1 MPKRAARAVRRS
13 RAVATS
19 GGGTA
24 TGRKPVGLSL
34 HIGLN
39 HVNARQYEG
48 WDDALIACEF
58 DARDMSRIARVRGFT
73 PSVLLTRR
81 ATSAAVTAA
90 MHRAAAV
97 LKRGDFFFVTYSGHG
112 GQVPDTNGDELE
124 DKYDETW
131 LLYDREFVDDE
142 LYRLWGRFESGV
154 RIFVLS
160 DSCHSGTVVRNK
172 RRARIRASADTAG
185 ELAGRKIKALPLDN
199 QEEIYRAHRQM
210 YDKIQKANPMGSRAP
225 VGASVILISGCQD
238 NQTSSDG
245 DRNGLFTEKLLKVWD
260 GGRFKGGYRKLKLA
274 IGQLMP
280 DDQTPNYMT
289 VGLPNPEFEHQLPLT
304 IT

>member
-1 MPKRAARAVRRS
+1 
-13 RAVATS
+13 
-19 GGGTA
+19 
-24 TGRKPVGLSL
+24 
-34 HIGLN
+34 
-39 HVNARQYEG
+39 VNPRQYEG

-58 DARDMSRIARVRGFT
+58 DARDMSRTARARGFK
-73 PSVLLTRR
+73 PSVVLTRR
-81 ATSAAVTAA
+81 ATSAAVIAA

-112 GQVPDTNGDELE
+112 GQVPDKNGDELE
-124 DKYDETW
+124 DNYDETW
-131 LLYDREFVDDE
+131 LLYDRELVDDE
-142 LYRLWGRFESGV
+142 LYTLWGRFETGV

-160 DSCHSGTVVRNK
+160 DSCHSGSVARNK
-172 RRARIRASADTAG
+172 RRARIRANADTAG

-199 QEEIYRAHRQM
+199 QEDTYRAHRQM

-274 IGQLMP
+274 IGHLMP
-280 DDQTPNYMT
+280 DDQSPNYMT

-304 IT
+304 IA